1 MTMTSSGFELI
12 ELVAGL
18 DYSPTFVS
26 TDKRV
31 PATEKTS
38 LGYYQIGELM
48 QYGFAKG
55 PIFKVEFVDLTS
67 IATATHIKIW
77 GLGNKDDSAPLY
89 PITYINGLT
98 NPIVDVWLK
107 KFEFCDNAGNPV
119 SESEYTVVGHKKNAM
134 PIVW

>member
-1 MTMTSSGFELI
+1 MTSSGFELI

-31 PATEKTS
+31 PSTEKTS

-55 PIFKVEFVDLTS
+55 PIFKIEFVDLS
-67 IATATHIKIW
+67 SVSATHVKIW
-77 GLGNKDDSAPLY
+77 GLGNKDNAAPIY
-89 PITYINGLT
+89 PITYLNGLT
-98 NPIVDVWLK
+98 NPVVEVWLK
-107 KFEFCDNAGNPV
+107 KFEFCDSAGTPAV
-119 SESEYTVVGHKKNAM
+119 ETSYTVVGYKKNSM